1 MRHHSFS
8 ALCRILAASLALAAP
23 ARAAADDVAKGG
35 ELAHA
40 LCAQCH
46 LNEGQGEK
54 QGSMGTF
61 PVSSRWRTAPARR
74 STASSSGSSPCRR

>member
-23 ARAAADDVAKGG
+23 AGAAADDVAKGG

-46 LNEGQGEK
+46 LNEGQGE
-54 QGSMGTF
+54 SRDRWAF
-61 PVSSRWRTAPARR
+61 PVSSRWRTAAARR